1 MSSFTIP
8 AATPTALTALFI
20 FGCGAPAL
28 YGPHTPPN
36 DSSVVVDERICIVS
50 ALHGSLHSTGERC
63 GPAVFTIP
71 AGDHQLLA
79 VYRVDLAIEDSQ
91 PFLLDLRARSGHRYR
106 ITAVA
111 MVVQHVRLVA
121 PCNMRGAIDDD
132 GLVPV
137 ELPERIGSA
146 DLRGGPVVYSRT
158 SISDGDLEN
167 HGWRR
172 RCMEDPC
179 TWCR

>member
-1 MSSFTIP
+1 MRSFTMP
-8 AATPTALTALFI
+8 TATPTALTALFM

-50 ALHGSLHSTGERC
+50 ALHGSLQSTGERC
-63 GPAVFTIP
+63 GPVELAIP

-79 VYRVDLAIEDSQ
+79 VYRVDLAIEDSE

-106 ITAVA
+106 ISAVD

-121 PCNMRGAIDDD
+121 PCNMRGAIDND
-132 GLVPV
+132 GIVPL

-146 DLRGGPVVYSRT
+146 DLQGGPVRYSRT
-158 SISDGDLEN
+158 NISDGDVES
-167 HGWRR
+167 HAWRG

-179 TWCR
+179 ISCR